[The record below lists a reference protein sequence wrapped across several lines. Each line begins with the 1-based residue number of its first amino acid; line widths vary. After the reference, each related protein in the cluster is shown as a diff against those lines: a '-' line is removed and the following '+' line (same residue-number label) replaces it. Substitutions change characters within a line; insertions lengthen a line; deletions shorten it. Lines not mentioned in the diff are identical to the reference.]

1 MSQNAIWY
9 DNLLDFFM
17 LFVLIMQI
25 GTQLGHE
32 KVVKMDPFFGCLGY
46 TEYQKGVVVEAQ
58 SWHLCTGSGFIPGKS
73 QNTLELAIA
82 TGKCR
87 KSLLAA
93 EARLW
98 PTVRNCKFK
107 PGWVHKTS
115 LTEVFP
121 LHAFLSIFANVQ
133 RATIWRT
140 VTNATFLTFRH
151 IAIRQPSVLRQA
163 HGATPGGVA
172 TIIRFQSFAWV
183 PKPSKTDE

>member
-98 PTVRNCKFK
+98 PIPDAILFKF
-107 PGWVHKTS
+107 GS
-115 LTEVFP
+115 FP
-121 LHAFLSIFANVQ
+121 QNSTPV
-133 RATIWRT
+133 WRT
-140 VTNATFLTFRH
+140 DGWTDRPTDGPTDRRTDTTSYWDATAHLKGWLFL
-151 IAIRQPSVLRQA
+151 LLK
-163 HGATPGGVA
+163 G
-172 TIIRFQSFAWV
+172 
-183 PKPSKTDE
+183 

>member
-98 PTVRNCKFK
+98 PIVLGLLNTLRPSDFFWNT
-107 PGWVHKTS
+107 PLTLTS
-115 LTEVFP
+115 LFSNMHQISR
-121 LHAFLSIFANVQ
+121 LLFLALCK
-133 RATIWRT
+133 RKK
-140 VTNATFLTFRH
+140 H
-151 IAIRQPSVLRQA
+151 
-163 HGATPGGVA
+163 
-172 TIIRFQSFAWV
+172 FAW
-183 PKPSKTDE
+183 PSLLMLG

>member
-98 PTVRNCKFK
+98 PAKLVLSSIHDEKSSASGRFFPVGKHMERQETGIWQKRLTVLMSNMRDSQVVDDFR
-107 PGWVHKTS
+107 
-115 LTEVFP
+115 
-121 LHAFLSIFANVQ
+121 Q
-133 RATIWRT
+133 
-140 VTNATFLTFRH
+140 ATFSESRAYISALSPLF
-151 IAIRQPSVLRQA
+151 
-163 HGATPGGVA
+163 
-172 TIIRFQSFAWV
+172 
-183 PKPSKTDE
+183 

>member
-98 PTVRNCKFK
+98 PWTCL
-107 PGWVHKTS
+107 S
-115 LTEVFP
+115 LSP
-121 LHAFLSIFANVQ
+121 WLSIWLWWASWGHLSIDNNCLSIEGLGNLGFC
-133 RATIWRT
+133 
-140 VTNATFLTFRH
+140 FYK
-151 IAIRQPSVLRQA
+151 
-163 HGATPGGVA
+163 VA
-172 TIIRFQSFAWV
+172 LSF
-183 PKPSKTDE
+183 PYDSRL